1 MRDDI
6 VREFIMIRQDSKPN
20 TEKRAVCY
28 SRLKK
33 KIAHLRK
40 VRARV
45 LVNRFLM
52 FFVPH
57 QLGECRRTINAHS
70 KSATRDLGE

>member
-33 KIAHLRK
+33 KSHICVKLERE
-40 VRARV
+40 
-45 LVNRFLM
+45 FWSID
-52 FFVPH
+52 F
-57 QLGECRRTINAHS
+57 
-70 KSATRDLGE
+70 